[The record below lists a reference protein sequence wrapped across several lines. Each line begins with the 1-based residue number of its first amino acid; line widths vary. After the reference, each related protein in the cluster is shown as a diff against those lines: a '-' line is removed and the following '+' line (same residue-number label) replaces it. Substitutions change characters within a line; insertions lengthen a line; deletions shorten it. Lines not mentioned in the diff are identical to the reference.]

1 MFSPQSKN
9 LFWLLLILGKS
20 IRVRVWKDI
29 EYGRKFLFL
38 SYQHGPQLEGGN
50 PFSSSKSGLSE

>member
-1 MFSPQSKN
+1 M
-9 LFWLLLILGKS
+9 
-20 IRVRVWKDI
+20 RVWKDI

-50 PFSSSKSGLSE
+50 PFSSSESGLSE